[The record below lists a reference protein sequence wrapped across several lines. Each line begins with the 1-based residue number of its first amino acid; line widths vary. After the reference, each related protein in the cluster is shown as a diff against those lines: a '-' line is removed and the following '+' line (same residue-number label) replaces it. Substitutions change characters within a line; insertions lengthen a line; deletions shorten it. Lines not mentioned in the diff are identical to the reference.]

1 MRYKVGDK
9 VLIKSLDWYYENRDK
24 IDQIDC
30 GNVCFVRNMATLCGK
45 IVTISSILPVLGAYR
60 IKEDDGEFNWTDE
73 MIERLVE
80 RDGKTYPYKIGD
92 RVVLKGKNRCAT
104 ITDLKYNSS
113 GKLSYYIKIDN
124 DKDNSIDY
132 PTDLLLPYDSMK
144 TETHRGYS
152 TTDVETTNE
161 SKTVARFTFDYNDDD
176 NDFAN
181 KVELDLSNCELIQE
195 DGKWFV
201 VKKKNEYPKTYKECA
216 KIMGVELWNTLWGED
231 ATEYEEQMEDLI
243 NTFIRLK
250 VCRDAYWKIAG
261 EEMGL
266 GKPWKPDWKDNYQ
279 KKWIINFYQ
288 DEINLTN
295 GPNVHFILAFPTEE
309 MRDAFYENFKELIE
323 ICKELL

>member
-30 GNVCFVRNMATLCGK
+30 GNVCFVHNMTTSCEK

-113 GKLSYYIKIDN
+113 GNLSYYINIDN
-124 DKDNSIDY
+124 DKDNSISY
-132 PTDLLLPYDSMK
+132 PTDLLLPY
-144 TETHRGYS
+144 G
-152 TTDVETTNE
+152 DVETTNE
-161 SKTVARFTFDYNDDD
+161 SKKVARFTFDYNDD
-176 NDFAN
+176 DFAN

-201 VKKKNEYPKTYKECA
+201 VKKKNEYPKTYGECA

-231 ATEYEEQMEDLI
+231 ATEYEEQMEGLMYA
-243 NTFIRLK
+243 FIKLK

-261 EEMGL
+261 EEIGL
-266 GKPWKPDWKDNYQ
+266 GKPWEHDCHSDYFIPAIIYKSPSVQ
-279 KKWIINFYQ
+279 KV
-288 DEINLTN
+288 EILYRNI
-295 GPNVHFILAFPTEE
+295 ILAFPTEE
-309 MRDAFYENFKELIE
+309 MRDTFYENFKELIE
-323 ICKELL
+323 NCKELL

>member
-1 MRYKVGDK
+1 MKYKVGDK

-30 GNVCFVRNMATLCGK
+30 GNVCFVHNMTTSCEK
-45 IVTISSILPVLGAYR
+45 IVTISSILPALGAYR
-60 IKEDDGEFNWTDE
+60 IEEDDDEFNWTDE

-113 GKLSYYIKIDN
+113 GILSYYINIDN
-124 DKDNSIDY
+124 DKNNSIDY
-132 PTDLLLPYDSMK
+132 PTDLLLPYD
-144 TETHRGYS
+144 
-152 TTDVETTNE
+152 DVETTNE
-161 SKTVARFTFDYNDDD
+161 SKKMARFTFDD

-243 NTFIRLK
+243 DAFIRLK

-266 GKPWKPDWKDNYQ
+266 GKPWEPNWSSLDGYPAIYMYRYQITLSVVKD
-279 KKWIINFYQ
+279 
-288 DEINLTN
+288 EHHCL
-295 GPNVHFILAFPTEE
+295 VFPTEE